1 MFKHIL
7 VPLDGSTLAEA
18 ALPAAISLA
27 KTFRAPVTLLHVIEQ
42 DAPEEVHRDRHLTEA
57 GEAEAYLKKI
67 AKKAFPPE
75 IKVDIHVHT
84 SPVADVTRSIVDH
97 SSDEIQPDL
106 IILCSHGNSGMHD
119 LVFGNIA
126 QEVAAASGQPV
137 LLIKPDDASSHFK
150 VRHILVPLDNES
162 VHDKALPTAE
172 GIAKAYGAELNL
184 ICVIPT
190 LGTLSGEQAAVSN
203 MLPATAT
210 AYLDISEEIAL
221 EHFQGH
227 LDLFKKKGIPATA
240 EIARGDP
247 APVIVKTAE
256 KIGAD
261 LILFGTHG
269 HAGLEAFW
277 NRSVAASVARRTAI
291 PLLLIPLPEEPRHN
305 NPV

>member
-27 KTFRAPVTLLHVIEQ
+27 QTFKAPVTLMHIIEQ

-57 GEAEAYLKKI
+57 GQAQAYLKQI
-67 AKKAFPPE
+67 ARRVFPPG
-75 IKVDIHVHT
+75 IKVNLHVHT
-84 SPVADVTRSIVDH
+84 SPVADVARSIVDH

-126 QEVAAASGQPV
+126 QEVAAASGTPV
-137 LLIKPDDASSHFK
+137 LLIKPDETGSPFQL
-150 VRHILVPLDNES
+150 RHILVPLDTES

-172 GIAKAYGAELNL
+172 ALAKAYAAELNL
-184 ICVIPT
+184 LCVIPT

-203 MLPATAT
+203 MLPTTAT
-210 AYLDISEEIAL
+210 AYLDIAEEIAL

-227 LDLFKKKGIPATA
+227 LDLFKKTNIPATA

-247 APVIVKTAE
+247 ASVITKTAE
-256 KIGAD
+256 KMDAD

-269 HAGLEAFW
+269 RAGLDAFW
-277 NRSVAASVARRTAI
+277 NRSVAAAVARRTRI
-291 PLLLIPLPEEPRHN
+291 PLLLIPLTD
-305 NPV
+305 

>member
-18 ALPAAISLA
+18 ALPAAASLSQIF
-27 KTFRAPVTLLHVIEQ
+27 KAPVTLLHVIEQ
-42 DAPEEVHRDRHLTEA
+42 DAPEEIHHDRHLTEA

-67 AKKAFPPE
+67 AKRAFPPE
-75 IKVDIHVHT
+75 TKVNLHVHT
-84 SPVADVTRSIVDH
+84 SPVADVARSIVDH

-119 LVFGNIA
+119 IFFGNIA
-126 QEVAAASGQPV
+126 QEVAAASGTPV
-137 LLIKPDDASSHFK
+137 LLIKPEDAAKQFQLK
-150 VRHILVPLDNES
+150 HILVPLDNES

-172 GIAKAYGAELNL
+172 ELAKGYGAELDML
-184 ICVIPT
+184 CVIPT

-203 MLPATAT
+203 MLPATAS
-210 AYLDISEEIAL
+210 AYLDITEEIAL

-227 LDLFKKKGIPATA
+227 LNQFKKKGLPATA

-247 APVIVKTAE
+247 APVIAKTAE
-256 KIGAD
+256 KISAD
-261 LILFGTHG
+261 LIIFGTHG

-277 NRSVAASVARRTAI
+277 NRSVAANVAHRTQI
-291 PLLLIPLPEEPRHN
+291 PILLIPLPE
-305 NPV
+305 

>member
-18 ALPAAISLA
+18 ALPAAVSLA
-27 KTFRAPVTLLHVIEQ
+27 QTYKAPVTLLHVIEQ
-42 DAPEEVHRDRHLTEA
+42 DAPEEVHRDRHLTKA
-57 GEAEAYLKKI
+57 VEAEAYLKKI
-67 AKKAFPPE
+67 AKRAFPPG
-75 IKVDIHVHT
+75 IKVDLHVHT
-84 SPVADVTRSIVDH
+84 SPVADVARSIVDH

-106 IILCSHGNSGMHD
+106 IILCAHGNSGVHA

-126 QEVAAASGQPV
+126 QEVAAASGKPV
-137 LLIKPDDASSHFK
+137 LLIKPDEKTAPFELH
-150 VRHILVPLDNES
+150 HILVPLDNES

-172 GIAKAYGAELNL
+172 SLAKAYGAELNL
-184 ICVIPT
+184 LCVIPT

-210 AYLDISEEIAL
+210 AYLDIAEEIAL

-227 LDLFKKKGIPATA
+227 LNQFKKKGLPATA

-247 APVIVKTAE
+247 APVIAKTAE

-269 HAGLEAFW
+269 HAGLDAFW
-277 NRSVAASVARRTAI
+277 NRSVAANVAHRTDI
-291 PLLLIPLPEEPRHN
+291 PLLLIPLSE
-305 NPV
+305 